1 MATFSLDLEN
11 ETCELTP
18 SLRALWGLD
27 ESTTRVRFVDLFER
41 IHADDRQRVAD
52 ARSQALRTRSP
63 YHIEYRMLRPN
74 GDLRHVR
81 TDGQF
86 IYDAS
91 GKAIRNIGAILDI
104 TDQANAQLTID
115 HLLGHDKLTGLLDRD
130 RFMEHVHVAASPAV
144 SSEPFVVVVFNL
156 DRFTAINESFGS
168 GGGDTLLKAI
178 GGRLAD
184 LALDGEGFGRIGG
197 DEFAALLRK
206 DGGDADAGVA
216 RLRAIFEEPV
226 AIGAA
231 MVTPA
236 ATFGTSVFPNDA
248 SDESLVVKAC
258 LAMAQLKNRG
268 TQGAAHYHPEM
279 ERMLA
284 ERRHLQ
290 MSLHGALDRNEFELY
305 LQPIVEARS
314 LAVCGA
320 ELLIRWNHPSL
331 GVVPPG
337 AFLPAAEDA
346 GLSQAIDMW
355 VLRRA
360 LREAATLGVSHGIR
374 ISFNITAYSLL
385 STTFATA
392 LSDALAERSIASGTL
407 VAEITEQA
415 LLADQAQARASLSL
429 LNEAGV
435 AIALD
440 DFGTGYN
447 TLSYLRMFPI
457 STIKIDRSFIADI
470 ERYAYSRSVCS
481 GILAFA
487 SQLGLRVVA
496 EGVESEAQ
504 QEFLRTTGVD
514 MLQGYLYGRP
524 MRRAQFEEALKSVQ
538 PRALDRDISYR

>member
-1 MATFSLDLEN
+1 MATFSLDLESD
-11 ETCELTP
+11 TCDLTP
-18 SLRALWGLD
+18 ALRMLWGLD
-27 ESTTRVRFVDLFER
+27 ESATRFRLNEFLER
-41 IHADDRQRVAD
+41 VHPDDRQRVAD
-52 ARSQALRTRSP
+52 ARSQAIRTHNP
-63 YHIEYRMLRPN
+63 YHIEYRMIRAN
-74 GDLRHVR
+74 GDLRYLR
-81 TDGQF
+81 SDGQF
-86 IYDAS
+86 IYDAN
-91 GKAIRNIGAILDI
+91 GRAVRNIGAMLDI

-130 RFMEHVHVAASPAV
+130 RFLEQVHIAASPA
-144 SSEPFVVVVFNL
+144 SKSEPFVVAVFNL

-168 GGGDTLLKAI
+168 SGGDTLLKAV
-178 GGRLAD
+178 GERLAD
-184 LALDGEGFGRIGG
+184 LALDGEAFGRIGG
-197 DEFAALLRK
+197 DEFAGLLRR
-206 DGGDADAGVA
+206 DGGDADAGIA
-216 RLRAIFEEPV
+216 RVRAILEEPV

-231 MVTPA
+231 KVTPA

-320 ELLIRWNHPSL
+320 ELLLRWNHPSL

-360 LREAATLGVSHGIR
+360 LREAATIGVSHGIR
-374 ISFNITAYSLL
+374 ICFNITAHSLL
-385 STTFATA
+385 STSFASA
-392 LSDALAERSIASGTL
+392 LGDALAERSIASGTL

-415 LLADQAQARASLSL
+415 LLADHAQARASLSL

-435 AIALD
+435 SIALD

-457 STIKIDRSFIADI
+457 STIKIDRSFVADI
-470 ERYAYSRSVCS
+470 ERYAYSRSVCA

-496 EGVESEAQ
+496 EGVETEGQ
-504 QEFLRTTGVD
+504 QEFLRSTGVD
-514 MLQGYLYGRP
+514 MLQGFLYGRP
-524 MRRAQFEEALKSVQ
+524 MRRAQFEDVAKSVR